1 MYKIL
6 LLHHQLHLA
15 HYEDIITNSGATDTN
30 VGSMSVTIYVASKQ
44 VLA

>member
-6 LLHHQLHLA
+6 LLHHQLHFA
-15 HYEDIITNSGATDTN
+15 HYEEITNSGATDTN
-30 VGSMSVTIYVASKQ
+30 VGSMSATIYVASKQ